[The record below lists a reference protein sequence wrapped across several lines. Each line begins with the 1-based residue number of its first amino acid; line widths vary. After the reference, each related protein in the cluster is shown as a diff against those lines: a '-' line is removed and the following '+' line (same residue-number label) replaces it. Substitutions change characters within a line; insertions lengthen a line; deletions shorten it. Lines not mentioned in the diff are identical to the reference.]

1 MFYGKH
7 TEDLKSGQVKN
18 ELIVKTKA
26 IKVMDKKY
34 TEKRVTLKKKC
45 RAKYSVKRLN
55 KLYESPAKIL
65 RYFCKIK

>member
-18 ELIVKTKA
+18 ELRVKTKA

-34 TEKRVTLKKKC
+34 TEKRVRLKK
-45 RAKYSVKRLN
+45 
-55 KLYESPAKIL
+55 IM
-65 RYFCKIK
+65 